1 MAQPRFL
8 LGVQSAAGRRERA
21 SRVGWAS
28 ASQPCFVW
36 RLVGSNNREIGRSAQ
51 AFTDAAACRT
61 GISFLRRQLAHL
73 DTRISCDENTRWSWR
88 LELNGQ
94 PVAHSAR
101 VYMRRREAVFNL
113 EQFLA
118 AAPTAD
124 APGTLNAP
132 PPPPNLPVE
141 PALTGEVAG

>member
-1 MAQPRFL
+1 MAEPRFL
-8 LGVQSAAGRRERA
+8 LGVQSAAGRRDRA
-21 SRVGWAS
+21 ARVGWA
-28 ASQPCFVW
+28 AATQPSFVW

-61 GISFLRRQLAHL
+61 GISFLRRQLSHL
-73 DTRISCDENTRWSWR
+73 DARISCDESTRWSWR
-88 LELNGQ
+88 LDLNGQ

-118 AAPTAD
+118 AAPTAA
-124 APGTLNAP
+124 APATLGAAP
-132 PPPPNLPVE
+132 PKPSLERALP
-141 PALTGEVAG
+141 GEVAG

>member
-21 SRVGWAS
+21 GRVGWAS

-61 GISFLRRQLAHL
+61 GISFLRRQLGNL
-73 DTRISCDENTRWSWR
+73 DARISCDENTRWSWR
-88 LELNGQ
+88 LELHGQ
-94 PVAHSAR
+94 AVAHSAR

-132 PPPPNLPVE
+132 PSTLPVG